1 VQILRERERVGWRFL
16 PAAQEDGDSGACMEF
31 SVKSRA
37 SVSGAAALFLS
48 VSLAPIAAGQHVVEV
63 RGADTKYRFADWN
76 YTFRKGP
83 VMDVFYVGV
92 PGSNEVNAGGG
103 YAFKRGGLVV
113 TPLVCGVIGM
123 EGARGGVKVAL
134 LISVDKAGWKLL
146 SFLGDYLPISGA
158 VESYLV
164 LDTLDF
170 TRAIGRRWELG
181 VQAGFS
187 KIGDAWN
194 PQIGPLVKFNDRLGA
209 WAASYRFGPN
219 NEFRVGRVRV
229 LPSKW

>member
-1 VQILRERERVGWRFL
+1 LGLKRVI
-16 PAAQEDGDSGACMEF
+16 SGA
-31 SVKSRA
+31 SVLLLGLLLVPRA
-37 SVSGAAALFLS
+37 F
-48 VSLAPIAAGQHVVEV
+48 GQHVVEV

-76 YTFRKGP
+76 YTFPNGP

-113 TPLVCGVIGM
+113 TPLVYGVIGM
-123 EGARGGVKVAL
+123 EGAQSGVKVAL
-134 LISVDKAGWKLL
+134 LVSVDKAGWKLL
-146 SFLGDYLPISGA
+146 SFLGDYLPISGE

-170 TRAIGRRWELG
+170 TRAIGKRWELG
-181 VQAGFS
+181 VQAGFF
-187 KIGDAWN
+187 KTGDAWN

-209 WAASYRFGPN
+209 WAASYRFGPD
-219 NEFRVGRVRV
+219 NEFRVGRVLV
-229 LPSKW
+229 LPSK